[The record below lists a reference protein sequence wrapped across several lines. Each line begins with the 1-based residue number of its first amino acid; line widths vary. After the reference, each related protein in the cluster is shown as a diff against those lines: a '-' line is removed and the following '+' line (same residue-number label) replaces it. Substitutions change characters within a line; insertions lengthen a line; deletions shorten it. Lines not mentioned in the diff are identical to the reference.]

1 MRVLVTGNL
10 GFVGNVL
17 VKRLLQ
23 ENFEVLG
30 LDVGFYPQG
39 FLESEDSNIYQIK
52 KDLRKIVF
60 EDLNDVHAIC
70 HLAALSNDPLGQ
82 INPELTEEI
91 NFLATTN
98 LAKLAKKA
106 NVKNFIFSSSCSS
119 YGVNEELVNEDSNL
133 EPLTAYAKSKV
144 NSEKEILKLNDEEFT
159 VTNLRSATAY
169 GFSNCPRLDLVV
181 NNLTC
186 SAYTTKK
193 VKLLSAGTAWRPL
206 LHVED
211 MANAFISVL
220 KAKNEKIDGETF
232 NVGSN
237 DQNFIVKEIAQKVEE
252 IIPDSK
258 IEYANMRQD
267 NRSYRVDFSKIKNQL
282 GFKTKWTLEKGIE
295 AIFEVLKDKN
305 FTKDNFTE
313 RKYYRAEYIK
323 WLLEQNKVDEKL
335 FFKN

>member
-1 MRVLVTGNL
+1 
-10 GFVGNVL
+10 
-17 VKRLLQ
+17 
-23 ENFEVLG
+23 
-30 LDVGFYPQG
+30 
-39 FLESEDSNIYQIK
+39 
-52 KDLRKIVF
+52 
-60 EDLNDVHAIC
+60 
-70 HLAALSNDPLGQ
+70 
-82 INPELTEEI
+82 ELTEEI

-335 FFKN
+335 FFK